1 MDFNDPH
8 VTNVLLVVVLIL
20 IVIMII
26 VVFDLYRTVTRL
38 LSFQMPSAKPNKSL
52 TAYTSFL
59 TEENFQKQSD
69 ILNTRQKKKKKTNG
83 KRGRRIR

>member
-1 MDFNDPH
+1 MNFDDAH

-20 IVIMII
+20 LVIMIV

-38 LSFQMPSAKPNKSL
+38 LSFQKPSAKPVKSL

-59 TEENFQKQSD
+59 TEENFQKQTE
-69 ILNTRQKKKKKTNG
+69 ILGSNAKTKKKKKK
-83 KRGRRIR
+83 KR